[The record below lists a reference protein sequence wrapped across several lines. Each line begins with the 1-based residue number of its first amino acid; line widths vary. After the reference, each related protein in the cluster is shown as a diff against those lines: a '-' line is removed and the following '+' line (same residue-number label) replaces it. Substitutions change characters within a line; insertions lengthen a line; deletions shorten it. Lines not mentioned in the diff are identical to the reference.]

1 MTDHREHRVDTR
13 QETSLRDF
21 LDVVFRRKWVIISMV
36 IATTLLVLV
45 IDAQRPD
52 MWESTS
58 RVLVKRGKQQ
68 SVLTTNI
75 YVLPWAEDA
84 ASVVQL
90 ILSEDTFSKARAAFA
105 DSVKTGRYPQDW
117 TFNAGSVHS
126 GVIGESNVFTISYS
140 DPRAGICKLGCN
152 VVTNAFRE
160 FYRENNTPPPV
171 SDYFTNQLSD
181 TRSELAQARVE
192 RNKFMNE
199 KKFFGADETSR
210 FLLNKIGGLESNLS
224 TLEGDLSAQKLRT
237 DNLAALADKSGPDLE
252 KDLSF
257 SVSQH
262 VLQSAVVQ
270 NIKFN
275 LQQLNMKKEE
285 LEGKY
290 TDKHPDVIAVNA
302 QIAQLHDDLKEEVQ
316 NAYKVEKV
324 SLEEAQ
330 AKRDQVLAELNAA
343 KQQLANVPDQEK
355 EMAEI
360 DAKIDG
366 LETSEKYLVQQQSA
380 AQITAAGSPEE
391 DVTILASASA
401 PYSKKTRDYVRLALG
416 PLLSIIV
423 GLGIAFFL
431 ESMDHSVKS
440 RAEAEEYLKVPVLAT
455 VADTTT
461 SRRKKTAAGG

>member
-1 MTDHREHRVDTR
+1 MSDQRIDTR

-21 LDVVFRRKWVIISMV
+21 LDVAFRRKWVIISMV
-36 IATTLLVLV
+36 IATTLLVFAL
-45 IDAQRPD
+45 DARRPD

-68 SVLTTNI
+68 SILTTNV
-75 YVLPWAEDA
+75 YVLPWAEDV

-90 ILSEDTFSKARAAFA
+90 ILSEDVFAKARVAFA
-105 DSVKTGRYPQDW
+105 DSISTGRYPKDW

-140 DPRAGICKLGCN
+140 DPRPGICRLGCN
-152 VVTNAFRE
+152 VATAAFAT
-160 FYRENNTPPPV
+160 FYRESNSPPPV
-171 SDYFTNQLSD
+171 SDYFVNQLND
-181 TRSELAQARVE
+181 TRTALAQAREE
-192 RNKFMNE
+192 RNRFMNE

-210 FLLNKIGGLESNLS
+210 FLLTRIGGLETNLS
-224 TLEGDLSAQKLRT
+224 TLEGDVSAQKLRT
-237 DNLAALADKSGPDLE
+237 ENLAALTKKSGPELE

-285 LEGKY
+285 LTQKY
-290 TDKHPDVIAVNA
+290 TDKHPDVVAVNA
-302 QIAQLHDDLKEEVQ
+302 QIAELQDNLKEEVE
-316 NAYKVEKV
+316 NAYKVENG
-324 SLEEAQ
+324 SLEEAV
-330 AKRDQVLAELNAA
+330 AKRDAVLRELNEA
-343 KQQLANVPDQEK
+343 KQQLASVPDHER
-355 EMAEI
+355 ELAEI
-360 DAKIDG
+360 DARIDG

-380 AQITAAGSPEE
+380 AEITAAGSPEE
-391 DVTILASASA
+391 DVTVLASASA

-455 VADTTT
+455 IADTSV
-461 SRRKKTAAGG
+461 SRRKKAAAGG

>member
-1 MTDHREHRVDTR
+1 MSDQRIDTR

-36 IATTLLVLV
+36 IATTLLVLA

-58 RVLVKRGKQQ
+58 RVLVKRGRQQ
-68 SVLTTNI
+68 SSTTSNI
-75 YVLPWAEDA
+75 YILPWAEDV

-90 ILSEDTFSKARAAFA
+90 ILSEDVFARAGAAFA
-105 DSVKTGRYPQDW
+105 DSVNSGRYPKDW
-117 TFNAGSVHS
+117 KFNAGSVHS
-126 GVIGESNVFTISYS
+126 GVVGESNVFTISYS
-140 DPRAGICKLGCN
+140 DPRADICKLGCN
-152 VVTNAFRE
+152 VVTIAFRDY
-160 FYRENNTPPPV
+160 YRKSNSPPPV
-171 SDYFTNQLSD
+171 SDYFVNQLNE
-181 TRSELAQARVE
+181 TRTALAQAREE
-192 RNKFMNE
+192 RNRFMND
-199 KKFFGADETSR
+199 KKFFGAEETSR
-210 FLLNKIGGLESNLS
+210 FLLTKIGGLETNLS
-224 TLEGDLSAQKLRT
+224 TLDGDVSSARLRT
-237 DNLAALADKSGPDLE
+237 ENLAELAKKSGAELE
-252 KDLSF
+252 NDLSF

-285 LEGKY
+285 LEQKY
-290 TDKHPDVIAVNA
+290 TDKHPDVVAVNA
-302 QIAQLHDDLKEEVQ
+302 QIAELHDNLKEEVQ
-316 NAYKVEKV
+316 NAYKVERG
-324 SLEEAQ
+324 SLEEAV
-330 AKRDQVLAELNAA
+330 AKRDAVLTELNAA
-343 KQQLANVPDQEK
+343 KQELASVPDHEK
-355 EMAEI
+355 ELAEL

-440 RAEAEEYLKVPVLAT
+440 SAEAEEYLKVPVLAT
-455 VADTTT
+455 VADTTP
-461 SRRKKTAAGG
+461 SRRRKVASGG

>member
-1 MTDHREHRVDTR
+1 V
-13 QETSLRDF
+13 
-21 LDVVFRRKWVIISMV
+21 
-36 IATTLLVLV
+36 
-45 IDAQRPD
+45 
-52 MWESTS
+52 
-58 RVLVKRGKQQ
+58 
-68 SVLTTNI
+68 N
-75 YVLPWAEDA
+75 
-84 ASVVQL
+84 
-90 ILSEDTFSKARAAFA
+90 
-105 DSVKTGRYPQDW
+105 TGRYPKDW
-117 TFNAGSVHS
+117 TFNAASVHS
-126 GVIGESNVFTISYS
+126 AVVGESNVFTISYA

-152 VVTNAFRE
+152 VTTNAFRD
-160 FYRENNTPPPV
+160 FYRQSNSPPPV
-171 SDYFTNQLSD
+171 SDYFVQQLDD
-181 TRSELAQARVE
+181 TRSALAQARE
-192 RNKFMNE
+192 DRKQFMND

-210 FLLNKIGGLESNLS
+210 FLLQKIA
-224 TLEGDLSAQKLRT
+224 TLETNLTTLDGDVNSQKLRT
-237 DNLAALADKSGPDLE
+237 DNLDSLTAKTGPELE
-252 KDLSF
+252 KSLSF
-257 SVSQH
+257 STTEH

-285 LEGKY
+285 LEQKY

-302 QIAQLHDDLKEEVQ
+302 QIAQLHDELKEEVQ
-316 NAYKVEKV
+316 NAFKVEQV
-324 SLEEAQ
+324 SLEEKQ
-330 AKRDQVLAELNAA
+330 AKRKAVLDDLASA
-343 KQQLANVPDQEK
+343 KTDLSAVPDLER

-360 DAKIDG
+360 DTKIDG

-455 VADTTT
+455 IADATPP
-461 SRRKKTAAGG
+461 RRKKAASGG

>member
-1 MTDHREHRVDTR
+1 MTDQRIDTR

-36 IATTLLVLV
+36 IATTLLVFA

-58 RVLVKRGKQQ
+58 RVMVKRGRQQ
-68 SVLTTNI
+68 SILTTNVYI
-75 YVLPWAEDA
+75 LPWAEDV

-90 ILSEDTFSKARAAFA
+90 ILSEDVFAKSRKAFA
-105 DSVKTGRYPQDW
+105 DSVNTGRYPKDW
-117 TFNAGSVHS
+117 VFNAGAVHS
-126 GVIGESNVFTISYS
+126 GVVGESNVFTISYS
-140 DPRAGICKLGCN
+140 DPRPDICKLGCN
-152 VVTNAFRE
+152 VATDAFRE
-160 FYRENNTPPPV
+160 FYRENNAPPPV
-171 SDYFTNQLSD
+171 SDYFVNQLND
-181 TRSELAQARVE
+181 TRAELVQAREE
-192 RNKFMNE
+192 RNRFMND

-210 FLLNKIGGLESNLS
+210 FLLNKIGGLETNLS
-224 TLEGDLSAQKLRT
+224 QLDGDVSSQKLRT
-237 DNLAALADKSGPDLE
+237 DNLAMLSQKSGAELE
-252 KDLSF
+252 KELSF

-275 LQQLNMKKEE
+275 LQQLNMTKEE
-285 LEGKY
+285 LTQKY
-290 TDKHPDVIAVNA
+290 TDKHPDVISVNA
-302 QIAQLHDDLKEEVQ
+302 QIAELHENLKEEVE
-316 NAYKVEKV
+316 NAYKVEKG

-330 AKRDQVLAELNAA
+330 AKRSAVFEELNRA
-343 KQQLANVPDQEK
+343 KQELATVPDHERQL
-355 EMAEI
+355 AEI
-360 DAKIDG
+360 DNNIAV
-366 LETSEKYLVQQQSA
+366 LETSEKNLIQQQTS
-380 AQITAAGSPEE
+380 AQITAVGSPEE
-391 DVTILASASA
+391 DVTILSRASN

-455 VADTTT
+455 IADTGLAR
-461 SRRKKTAAGG
+461 SRRKKAAAG

>member
-1 MTDHREHRVDTR
+1 MTDQRIDTR

-21 LDVVFRRKWVIISMV
+21 LDVAFRRKWVIISMV
-36 IATTLLVLV
+36 IATTLLVFAL
-45 IDAQRPD
+45 DARRPD

-68 SVLTTNI
+68 SILTTNV
-75 YVLPWAEDA
+75 YVLPWAEDV

-90 ILSEDTFSKARAAFA
+90 ILSEDVFAKARVAFA
-105 DSVKTGRYPQDW
+105 DSVQTGRYPKDW

-140 DPRAGICKLGCN
+140 DPRPGICRLGCN
-152 VVTNAFRE
+152 VATAAFAA
-160 FYRENNTPPPV
+160 FYRESNSPPPV
-171 SDYFTNQLSD
+171 SDYFVNQLND
-181 TRSELAQARVE
+181 KRAELAQAREE
-192 RNKFMNE
+192 RNRFMNE

-210 FLLNKIGGLESNLS
+210 FLLTRIGGLETNLS
-224 TLEGDLSAQKLRT
+224 TLEGDVSSQKLRT
-237 DNLAALADKSGPDLE
+237 DNLAALTQKSGPDLE

-257 SVSQH
+257 SISQH

-285 LEGKY
+285 LTQKY
-290 TDKHPDVIAVNA
+290 TDKHPDEIAVNA
-302 QIAQLHDDLKEEVQ
+302 QIAELQDNLKEEVE
-316 NAYKVEKV
+316 NAYKVEKG
-324 SLEEAQ
+324 SLEEAV
-330 AKRDQVLAELNAA
+330 AKRDAVLQELNDA
-343 KQQLANVPDQEK
+343 KQQLASVPDRER
-355 EMAEI
+355 ELAEI
-360 DAKIDG
+360 DTRIDG

-380 AQITAAGSPEE
+380 AEITAAGSPEE
-391 DVTILASASA
+391 DVTVLASASA

-455 VADTTT
+455 IADTSV
-461 SRRKKTAAGG
+461 SRRKKAASGG

>member
-1 MTDHREHRVDTR
+1 MSDQHIDTR

-21 LDVVFRRKWVIISMV
+21 LDVVFRRKWIIISMV
-36 IATTLLVLV
+36 IATTLLVLA

-58 RVLVKRGKQQ
+58 RVLVKRGRQQ
-68 SVLTTNI
+68 SSITSNI
-75 YVLPWAEDA
+75 YVLPWAEDV

-90 ILSEDTFSKARAAFA
+90 ILSEDVFNQAKVAFA
-105 DSVKTGRYPQDW
+105 DSVKTGRYPKDW
-117 TFNAGSVHS
+117 VFNAGSVHS

-140 DPRAGICKLGCN
+140 DPRAGICQLGCN
-152 VVTNAFRE
+152 VVTAAFRD
-160 FYRENNTPPPV
+160 FYRQSNSPPPV
-171 SDYFTNQLSD
+171 SDYFVNQLND
-181 TRSELAQARVE
+181 TRTALAQAREE
-192 RNKFMNE
+192 RNRFMND

-210 FLLNKIGGLESNLS
+210 FLLTKIGGLETNLS
-224 TLEGDLSAQKLRT
+224 TLEGDVSSARLRTENLASLAQK
-237 DNLAALADKSGPDLE
+237 SGSELE
-252 KDLSF
+252 NDLSF

-285 LEGKY
+285 LEQKY
-290 TDKHPDVIAVNA
+290 TDKHPDVVAVNA
-302 QIAQLHDDLKEEVQ
+302 QIAELHDNLKEEVQ
-316 NAYKVEKV
+316 NAYKVEKG
-324 SLEEAQ
+324 SLEEAV
-330 AKRDQVLAELNAA
+330 AKRDAVLAELNSA
-343 KQQLANVPDQEK
+343 KQELASVPDREK

-455 VADTTT
+455 VADTTP
-461 SRRKKTAAGG
+461 SRRRKVASG